1 MQQQK
6 QQQQQLQ
13 HQQQQQQQQQH
24 MFAQLRFLF
33 FIELQG
39 RWSFNEQNK
48 NSGESGLSCCS
59 VIAFGKSVHEKVELF
74 FSVNIKFIEV
84 KCRGNEHNSRMI
96 RVQEVRLKFNT
107 NG

>member
-6 QQQQQLQ
+6 QHQL
-13 HQQQQQQQQQH
+13 QQQQQQQQLQH

-74 FSVNIKFIEV
+74 FSVNIRFIEDE
-84 KCRGNEHNSRMI
+84 CRRNEHNSRMI
-96 RVQEVRLKFNT
+96 RV
-107 NG
+107 